1 MEPEDLPLVLRIPQ
15 GSTRPA
21 MDRSGIASLYQPQR
35 GGAFDGF
42 ATGSDAAIQSMRNS
56 RDPRF
61 FSTYPVQRTDEFFDA
76 DTFSEP
82 SYGEYTLKGAREDV
96 GAPPRTEP
104 GEEFFG
110 SPSRRLDPELY
121 LQFDAAN
128 VRDMMQLLEYLE
140 STPDAQLSER
150 DRALRDEIPL
160 YLSRRTGG

>member
-15 GSTRPA
+15 GSTRSA
-21 MDRSGIASLYQPQR
+21 TDRSGIASLYQPQR
-35 GGAFDGF
+35 GGGAFDGF
-42 ATGSDAAIQSMRNS
+42 VTGSDTLIQMMREA

-61 FSTYPVQRTDEFFDA
+61 FSELRDEFLDS
-76 DTFSEP
+76 DTFGTP
-82 SYGEYTLKGAREDV
+82 YFAEYPLMMAREDV

-110 SPSRRLDPELY
+110 SPSLRLEPELHG
-121 LQFDAAN
+121 QFDAAN

-160 YLSRRTGG
+160 YLSRRTGT

>member
-42 ATGSDAAIQSMRNS
+42 ATGSDAAIQSMRSS

-61 FSTYPVQRTDEFFDA
+61 FSELRDEFLNSA
-76 DTFSEP
+76 TFSEP
-82 SYGEYTLKGAREDV
+82 SYGEYVLRGARENV
-96 GAPPRTEP
+96 GAPQRTEP

-150 DRALRDEIPL
+150 DRVLRDEIPL
-160 YLSRRTGG
+160 YLSRRTGV